1 MWIWT
6 FLLFHDT
13 NLSRSKR
20 SLEWSGCKAQEIH
33 QYGADIIKALFA
45 ERYDEA
51 RSLYREAESYSN
63 DLIRDLEN
71 AKQRVMG

>member
-1 MWIWT
+1 MYPEIREIWNGLDAKHKK
-6 FLLFHDT
+6 F
-13 NLSRSKR
+13 
-20 SLEWSGCKAQEIH
+20 H

-63 DLIRDLEN
+63 ELIRDMEN
-71 AKQRVMG
+71 AKQVVMR